1 MELWVFDRSGP
12 YNCKRFDAH
21 EYPDRF
27 IKLIVGYTM
36 MSHAQL
42 GLDTFIEKDEIGRWV
57 MFKEEGKTK
66 EEKLYLEGQP
76 IALQRAIVCR
86 RTTCY

>member
-27 IKLIVGYTM
+27 IKLIVGLTM
-36 MSHAQL
+36 MSHAEL
-42 GLDTFIEKDEIGRWV
+42 GLDTKDEIGRWICL
-57 MFKEEGKTK
+57 KRR
-66 EEKLYLEGQP
+66 EKPKKRNSTWRVSQSLCNE
-76 IALQRAIVCR
+76 
-86 RTTCY
+86 

>member
-1 MELWVFDRSGP
+1 
-12 YNCKRFDAH
+12 
-21 EYPDRF
+21 
-27 IKLIVGYTM
+27 M
-36 MSHAQL
+36 MSHAEL
-42 GLDTFIEKDEIGRWV
+42 GLDTFIEKDEIGRWI

>member
-12 YNCKRFDAH
+12 YICKRFDAH

-27 IKLIVGYTM
+27 IKLIVGFTM
-36 MSHAQL
+36 MSHAEL
-42 GLDTFIEKDEIGRWV
+42 GLDTKDEIGRWI

-66 EEKLYLEGQP
+66 EEKLYLECQP

>member
-36 MSHAQL
+36 MSHAEL
-42 GLDTFIEKDEIGRWV
+42 GFDTFIEKDEIGRWI

-76 IALQRAIVCR
+76 IALQ
-86 RTTCY
+86 